1 MLRKLITENKTDAK
15 KQNTTF
21 NRGNKLSARLAL
33 RQRLRQK
40 TKAELKCLVNPNYTF
55 FHMGPA

>member
-21 NRGNKLSARLAL
+21 NRGNKLSYLFEIDL
-33 RQRLRQK
+33 NHLF
-40 TKAELKCLVNPNYTF
+40 LKLF
-55 FHMGPA
+55 